1 MIDTMTL
8 SRKMYLIINLYS
20 YSLDDLKTLG
30 REKNICPYFLA
41 RQMLLYCDI
50 VIFNY
55 QVYNNIN
62 QYLLDSKV
70 ASLISSDL
78 EKECIVVFDEAHN
91 IDSVCI
97 ESLSVALDI
106 KTIKNAEKQIK
117 MLNDKIKDCEESKAE
132 KLKSEYLK
140 LVNEL
145 NSDDNSNDN
154 DNDNIN
160 GGEESLGVPV
170 ITNEILSEIVPGNI
184 RKAKHFIDML
194 DMIISYI
201 KEKICNSIECE
212 METPLAFRL
221 SLLEVYFNY

>member
-1 MIDTMTL
+1 
-8 SRKMYLIINLYS
+8 
-20 YSLDDLKTLG
+20 
-30 REKNICPYFLA
+30 
-41 RQMLLYCDI
+41 
-50 VIFNY
+50 
-55 QVYNNIN
+55 
-62 QYLLDSKV
+62 
-70 ASLISSDL
+70 
-78 EKECIVVFDEAHN
+78 
-91 IDSVCI
+91 
-97 ESLSVALDI
+97 
-106 KTIKNAEKQIK
+106 

-145 NSDDNSNDN
+145 NSDDNSNN
-154 DNDNIN
+154 DNVN

-201 KEKICNSIECE
+201 KDKICNSIECE

-221 SLLEVYFNY
+221 SLLEVFFKNNLI